1 MSWWPYFWYR
11 QPPRPY
17 GVPGPL
23 SPEEELKQLEEYRRQ
38 LEEEIKWVEEEMKQ
52 VDEEIKRMKE
62 ELEKPESRQPAQAY
76 AQPPYPPMPQP
87 PTPAYGYGYGY
98 GWGRGRGMG
107 GRGFGRG
114 MGPGFMP
121 APAAMPQQSPVPP
134 PQPGVKRVVA
144 SVEENNGLDS
154 RISPRFGRCPF
165 LAFVDI
171 GDGEVKAV
179 NIVPNQA
186 ASMPMGA
193 GLAVAQMVIAS
204 GASEVIGSNFGPNV
218 SMAFQQAGLKTDIV
232 EPFIPLGEALR
243 RLGLLR

>member
-1 MSWWPYFWYR
+1 MSWWPYYPWYR
-11 QPPRPY
+11 QPLRPY
-17 GVPGPL
+17 GAPEPL
-23 SPEEELKQLEEYRRQ
+23 SPKEELNQLEEYRRE
-38 LEEEIKWVEEEMKQ
+38 LEEEIRWVEEELKR
-52 VDEEIKRMKE
+52 VDEEIEKTRK
-62 ELEKPESRQPAQAY
+62 ELEKLESQQPAQAY
-76 AQPPYPPMPQP
+76 AQPPYSPMPQP
-87 PTPAYGYGYGY
+87 PMPAYGYGYGY
-98 GWGRGRGMG
+98 GWGRGRGA
-107 GRGFGRG
+107 GRGFRGG

-121 APAAMPQQSPVPP
+121 APAAMPQQPVPP

-144 SVEENNGLDS
+144 SVEENNGLNS
-154 RISPRFGRCPF
+154 RISPRFGRCLF

-171 GDGEVKAV
+171 GNGEVKSV

-218 SMAFQQAGLKTDIV
+218 SMAFQQAGLKTNIV
-232 EPFIPLGEALR
+232 EPFIPLKEALR